1 MIAEARLFGSLLWVG
16 IQGVSFEGKLMT
28 FIKVVALVAGA
39 ILGYLFGVGF
49 FGFDVGTRGAGVFFG
64 VVGAVPL
71 FLLLAI
77 LQSLAPAIGKRLWFP
92 FFLWLT
98 LTAAITAGFLYGQG
112 HLASIIGS

>member
-1 MIAEARLFGSLLWVG
+1 MMFFKA
-16 IQGVSFEGKLMT
+16 
-28 FIKVVALVAGA
+28 VAFVAGA

-92 FFLWLT
+92 FFLWLVI
-98 LTAAITAGFLYGQG
+98 TAAITAGFLYEQG
-112 HLASIIGS
+112 YLATTIGAS